1 MLLIGGDFNCVLS
14 NRLDKNPPLTNAPS
28 GASQALKKMT
38 EDMGLID
45 AWRHLHPKER
55 DYTFYSNPHSSYSR
69 IDFYLF
75 FFLAKNE
82 SYRVLECKIHN
93 ITLSDHSPVS
103 LVRDL
108 GRFINSRR
116 CRLNVSLLNDNTF
129 RGYIRTELAQHLE
142 FIDTNEISPVT
153 LWEAAKVV
161 MRGKIISFASAKKI
175 LKETKRIELEKQ
187 IKQLEQKHKKTV
199 IYK

>member
-1 MLLIGGDFNCVLS
+1 M
-14 NRLDKNPPLTNAPS
+14 
-28 GASQALKKMT
+28 
-38 EDMGLID
+38 
-45 AWRHLHPKER
+45 
-55 DYTFYSNPHSSYSR
+55 
-69 IDFYLF
+69 
-75 FFLAKNE
+75 
-82 SYRVLECKIHN
+82 LECKIHN